1 MADVFALGKTY
12 QAMEPAEPR
21 KLLHHPAHEVRVG
34 AVSIMD
40 FQARAKKT
48 SAERRQELYDLYMNN
63 HERIDSWSM
72 VDRAAPYV
80 VGGTCGTSHESRCTT
95 WLGRRDRWSGG
106 QPSWRRIT
114 SSASTTSRTPSGCRD
129 PRARPGRV
137 GPEAVGGWV
146 REAGKQDLD
155 RLRLYLDEFAATM
168 PRTALRY
175 AVEHLDAYERSRYL
189 GMRGGAA

>member
-1 MADVFALGKTY
+1 M
-12 QAMEPAEPR
+12 
-21 KLLHHPAHEVRVG
+21 
-34 AVSIMD
+34 
-40 FQARAKKT
+40 
-48 SAERRQELYDLYMNN
+48 ERRTAIVATYYFIRQHDL
-63 HERIDSWSM
+63 
-72 VDRAAPYV
+72 A
-80 VGGTCGTSHESRCTT
+80 
-95 WLGRRDRWSGG
+95 
-106 QPSWRRIT
+106 
-114 SSASTTSRTPSGCRD
+114 PSGCRD